1 MNRFDDAI
9 SLADK
14 AIKYYIKCNR
24 GDKLGFLV
32 EEKTYTNYRM
42 TGDNTTNKEKYR
54 QSYRL
59 MELMKAGENE
69 KAPLREAY
77 KEWYDETIDKD

>member
-1 MNRFDDAI
+1 
-9 SLADK
+9 
-14 AIKYYIKCNR
+14 
-24 GDKLGFLV
+24 
-32 EEKTYTNYRM
+32 M

-59 MELMKAGENE
+59 MELMKSGENE

-77 KEWYDETIDKD
+77 KEWYGETIDKD